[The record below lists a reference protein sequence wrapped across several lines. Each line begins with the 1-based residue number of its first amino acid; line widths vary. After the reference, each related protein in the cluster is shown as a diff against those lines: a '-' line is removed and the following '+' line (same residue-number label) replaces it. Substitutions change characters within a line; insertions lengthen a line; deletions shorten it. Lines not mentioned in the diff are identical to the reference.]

1 MFKKQYIPF
10 GPKKTNVKSS
20 AEYKIISKRD
30 EEKIKNIISEQP
42 KIREMLNKN
51 LQYRDDFL
59 RSQRIINYNYDQSRL
74 IGLENNVIRGLRFYA
89 PPVKLDDFAD
99 SRDRKQQLDRKM
111 EQEFINP
118 DQRFLHNNR
127 FF

>member
-1 MFKKQYIPF
+1 
-10 GPKKTNVKSS
+10 
-20 AEYKIISKRD
+20 
-30 EEKIKNIISEQP
+30 
-42 KIREMLNKN
+42 MLNKN

-59 RSQRIINYNYDQSRL
+59 RSQRIINYNYEKSRL

-99 SRDRKQQLDRKM
+99 AEDRKQQLDRKM

-118 DQRFLHNNR
+118 DQRFLHNNL
-127 FF
+127 FFNLICYHYIYVK

>member
-1 MFKKQYIPF
+1 MFQNTLHTMWTRENKYEFKCSVHF
-10 GPKKTNVKSS
+10 F
-20 AEYKIISKRD
+20 SKRD
-30 EEKIKNIISEQP
+30 EKKIKNIISEQP
-42 KIREMLNKN
+42 KIREMLNNN
-51 LQYRDDFL
+51 LQYGHDVL
-59 RSQRIINYNYDQSRL
+59 RSQRIINYKYETSRL

>member
-1 MFKKQYIPF
+1 
-10 GPKKTNVKSS
+10 
-20 AEYKIISKRD
+20 
-30 EEKIKNIISEQP
+30 
-42 KIREMLNKN
+42 MLNKN
-51 LQYRDDFL
+51 LQYRNDFL
-59 RSQRIINYNYDQSRL
+59 RSQRIINYNYEKSRL

-99 SRDRKQQLDRKM
+99 SQDRKQQLDRKM

-127 FF
+127 FLI

>member
-42 KIREMLNKN
+42 KIREMLNKKTYNIEMSFKDHKELSIIITKN
-51 LQYRDDFL
+51 LD
-59 RSQRIINYNYDQSRL
+59 
-74 IGLENNVIRGLRFYA
+74 
-89 PPVKLDDFAD
+89 
-99 SRDRKQQLDRKM
+99 
-111 EQEFINP
+111 
-118 DQRFLHNNR
+118 
-127 FF
+127 

>member
-1 MFKKQYIPF
+1 
-10 GPKKTNVKSS
+10 
-20 AEYKIISKRD
+20 
-30 EEKIKNIISEQP
+30 
-42 KIREMLNKN
+42 
-51 LQYRDDFL
+51 
-59 RSQRIINYNYDQSRL
+59 L
-74 IGLENNVIRGLRFYA
+74 IGLENNVIRGLRLYA

-127 FF
+127 FLKI